1 MNTLETT
8 DNRTM
13 PTRVSWPRRML
24 DFACVAMAN
33 YTTSGP
39 GSLAPAQPTVTR
51 REMAQIEVGSCDR
64 GEPTRRSR
72 STFSKV
78 AMPLRRVFDN

>member
-1 MNTLETT
+1 MDTLDNT

-13 PTRVSWPRRML
+13 PARLSWPRRML

-51 REMAQIEVGSCDR
+51 REMAQIESGSCDH
-64 GEPTRRSR
+64 GEPARRSH
-72 STFSKV
+72 SNFSKF
-78 AMPLRRVFDN
+78 AMPLRRVFWI

>member
-1 MNTLETT
+1 
-8 DNRTM
+8 
-13 PTRVSWPRRML
+13 ML

-51 REMAQIEVGSCDR
+51 RDMAQIEVGSCDQ
-64 GEPTRRSR
+64 GTPARRSH
-72 STFSKV
+72 SNFSKF
-78 AMPLRRVFDN
+78 AMPLRRVFWI